1 MVSSA
6 VLGKLH
12 IVCVTLCQCSLVHC
26 KVTFTATEGEER
38 HGTLT
43 NSQGTRRLGGKRGK
57 GCVHLRESGL
67 QGGTLGELPPLSVG
81 QPTTGGGGEA
91 VALCPSLVGCKGQ
104 HCSVAW
110 QVLLWL
116 LQLHRRPLHA
126 CVAVYM
132 GSARVR
138 PRMRTMA
145 CHTGLRVQHVLQC
158 LATCLATRAL
168 PLPLQVCT

>member
-1 MVSSA
+1 MLPVHS
-6 VLGKLH
+6 K
-12 IVCVTLCQCSLVHC
+12 VTL
-26 KVTFTATEGEER
+26 TAIEGEER

-43 NSQGTRRLGGKRGK
+43 NSQGTRRPGERRGK
-57 GCVHLRESGL
+57 GCVHLRGSGL
-67 QGGTLGELPPLSVG
+67 QGGALRELPTLSVG

-116 LQLHRRPLHA
+116 LQLHRGPLPT

-132 GSARVR
+132 GSTRVR
-138 PRMRTMA
+138 HRMRTMA
-145 CHTGLRVQHVLQC
+145 CHTGLRVQHGLQC